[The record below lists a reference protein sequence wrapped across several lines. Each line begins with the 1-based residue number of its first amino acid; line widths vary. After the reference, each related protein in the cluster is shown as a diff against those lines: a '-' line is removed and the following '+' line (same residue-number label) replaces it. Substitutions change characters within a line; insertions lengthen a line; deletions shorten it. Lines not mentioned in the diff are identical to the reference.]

1 MSQMPKVSD
10 RTKHKPIYLVVAE
23 DPTEKDGFAYYQAKS
38 MIEGIPVLDLTG
50 FQLTKTQAGQLRKD
64 PYATPSAKTELEVIN
79 RKIPWH
85 KIIRIENTNHKKPQG
100 E

>member
-1 MSQMPKVSD
+1 MSYMPKVSD
-10 RTKHKPIYLVVAE
+10 RSVNKPIYLVIAE
-23 DPTEKDGFAYYQAKS
+23 DPTEKDGYIYYHVKS
-38 MIEGIPVLDLTG
+38 MIEGIACLDLTG

-85 KIIRIENTNHKKPQG
+85 RIIRIENTNHKKPQG